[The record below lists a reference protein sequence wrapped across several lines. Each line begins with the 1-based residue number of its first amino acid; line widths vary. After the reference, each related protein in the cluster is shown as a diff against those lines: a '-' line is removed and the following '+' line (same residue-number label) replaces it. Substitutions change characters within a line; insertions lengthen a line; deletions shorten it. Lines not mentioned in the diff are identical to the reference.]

1 LVSQPLTKL
10 DLIGQEGWPWMVVSG
25 REDMA
30 DQERLTK
37 KKVAEREKDSNSI
50 KPLFKEIGK

>member
-25 REDMA
+25 KEDMA
-30 DQERLTK
+30 SQERLTK
-37 KKVAEREKDSNSI
+37 KKVA
-50 KPLFKEIGK
+50 